1 MPIYAYECRLCGSTL
16 EVEQRMSDQPLS
28 SCPKCKKPK
37 ALIRLIQPV
46 AVHFRGSGFHVT
58 DYSASTGTREAK
70 PGADEAC
77 TGNPESCPCSQ
88 ED

>member
-58 DYSASTGTREAK
+58 DYSASASTREAK
-70 PGADEAC
+70 PGTDDAC
-77 TGNPESCPCSQ
+77 TGNPASCACSE